1 MSSSKPPI
9 GRTSRS
15 EVRTISSLSESNR
28 EPTVRR
34 QSSFSG
40 NSRRLSES
48 ETGRTTPTTG
58 VRAVNRVMEIFNKD
72 ISSSPVG
79 RHGLIVGNTQS
90 ELESMRENVNER
102 LAIARKKLSNMKKK
116 PKTALSNINKQ
127 REIIKGYEYKL
138 REHNNAIQ
146 KVLGRKRGR
155 RESHSVKKPQL
166 KRTKSTEEPPTINT
180 QPRKNVPRPTP
191 VKKNVNF
198 LSQLKRVTGEINRSK
213 ETVVE
218 TQAPPKN
225 TPVKPPKT
233 KNQETQTNFLSNIKM
248 GTTVRRRL
256 RYPTGSGIQTPTQTT
271 TSKQTEF
278 KTPTQT
284 TTSKQT
290 EFKTPT
296 QTAPPTT
303 KTTTFIPTT
312 PTTKTTK
319 INKPP
324 SIKEQYYKAKLEGTI
339 KASKNRNERRK
350 REGTPRARRSLEPI
364 FNKMAKS
371 PKTPPEITKS
381 NLQQFLAPFKQPISI
396 QFAPSIKATGGTG
409 GNATVIQI
417 KNKKNDDKKKKPIK
431 KFNILADPTSAYR
444 KSVVASKR
452 KEIVTKLRT
461 PTVGQRKKHVIELI
475 DKELRLMKVPKDI
488 ERKMISLYS
497 KVLSEKQIKQLFG
510 GRSTGDVKKILK
522 KQVDYFK
529 KKKR

>member
-1 MSSSKPPI
+1 
-9 GRTSRS
+9 
-15 EVRTISSLSESNR
+15 
-28 EPTVRR
+28 
-34 QSSFSG
+34 
-40 NSRRLSES
+40 
-48 ETGRTTPTTG
+48 
-58 VRAVNRVMEIFNKD
+58 MEIFNKD

-256 RYPTGSGIQTPTQTT
+256 RYPTGSGIQTPTQTAPPNT
-271 TSKQTEF
+271 K
-278 KTPTQT
+278 T
-284 TTSKQT
+284 TT
-290 EFKTPT
+290 FTP
-296 QTAPPTT
+296 
-303 KTTTFIPTT
+303 TTTFIPTT
-312 PTTKTTK
+312 PTTKTTTLTS
-319 INKPP
+319 PP
-324 SIKEQYYKAKLEGTI
+324 SIKEQHREAKNQGAIE
-339 KASKNRNERRK
+339 ASKKRKERWK
-350 REGTPRARRSLEPI
+350 REGTPKARRSLEPI

-371 PKTPPEITKS
+371 PKTPPGITKS

>member
-218 TQAPPKN
+218 TQAPPK
-225 TPVKPPKT
+225 T

-256 RYPTGSGIQTPTQTT
+256 RYPTGSGIQTPTQTA
-271 TSKQTEF
+271 
-278 KTPTQT
+278 P
-284 TTSKQT
+284 SKQT

-303 KTTTFIPTT
+303 KTTTSSPTT
-312 PTTKTTK
+312 PNNQYIKK
-319 INKPP
+319 GENPL
-324 SIKEQYYKAKLEGTI
+324 SIKEQHREAKKQGAIE
-339 KASKNRNERRK
+339 ASKKRKERWK
-350 REGTPRARRSLEPI
+350 REGTPKARRSLEPI

-371 PKTPPEITKS
+371 PKTPPGITKS

-452 KEIVTKLRT
+452 KEIMPKLRT

-475 DKELRLMKVPKDI
+475 DKELRLMKVPKNI
-488 ERKMISLYS
+488 ERKIIAMYT
-497 KVLSEKQIKQLFG
+497 KALSEKQIKQMFA
-510 GRSTGDVKKILK
+510 GRSAGDVKRTLK